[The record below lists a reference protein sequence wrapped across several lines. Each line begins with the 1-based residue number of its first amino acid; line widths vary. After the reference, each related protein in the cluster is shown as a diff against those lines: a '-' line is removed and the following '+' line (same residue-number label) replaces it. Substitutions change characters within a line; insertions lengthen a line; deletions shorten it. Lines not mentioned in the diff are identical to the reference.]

1 MPRNMYECV
10 IAAGTLLKS
19 LYFKLFHVT
28 CVAHLLHNC
37 DGGGRVVNASVS
49 ETSVWSSTP
58 TNAIVCDAYTP
69 IIKKKNCTIVL

>member
-49 ETSVWSSTP
+49 QTP